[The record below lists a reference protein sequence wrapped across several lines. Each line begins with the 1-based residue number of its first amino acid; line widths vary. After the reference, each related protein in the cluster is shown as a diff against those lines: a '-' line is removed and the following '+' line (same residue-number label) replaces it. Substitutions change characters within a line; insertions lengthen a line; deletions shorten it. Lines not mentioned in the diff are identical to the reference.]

1 MRMHAEESMGTRTE
15 GRREGRVE
23 PTERDARMTTGGM
36 CRGRDSGERVRSAE
50 PVSVGEHKCLSERI
64 NLRRDMFY

>member
-50 PVSVGEHKCLSERI
+50 TSVC
-64 NLRRDMFY
+64 RRA